1 MKKIDVFMNKSVYLG
16 LSTWEISKIVMHEFW
31 YDYVKSE
38 HGKKVELC
46 HMDTVSFV
54 MYIKTKDIYVD
65 IAEVVETRKTIT

>member
-38 HGKKVELC
+38 HGKKSR
-46 HMDTVSFV
+46 TVSYGYSKLCDV
-54 MYIKTKDIYVD
+54 HKNK
-65 IAEVVETRKTIT
+65 RHLRGHCRSCWN